1 MSSNLLILVMPII
14 VHHQKAVNPSKY
26 GSLVNTL
33 AHSKHDGSNKIS
45 NKKEKRGLCVSEG
58 YVQLQN

>member
-1 MSSNLLILVMPII
+1 MPII